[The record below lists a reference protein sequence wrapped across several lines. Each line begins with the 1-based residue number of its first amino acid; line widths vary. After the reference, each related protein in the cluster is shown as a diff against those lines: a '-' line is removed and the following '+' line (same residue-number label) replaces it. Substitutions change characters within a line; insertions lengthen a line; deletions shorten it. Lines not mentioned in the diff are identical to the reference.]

1 MRDEI
6 FYKSLVIKI
15 LAENINN
22 HESLKSNNSLY
33 NDFTYRNN
41 NTKSKSWNNNFSN
54 TPDMNFNIR
63 KNLLKIRIL
72 AVISQFYEL

>member
-15 LAENINN
+15 LGENINN

-41 NTKSKSWNNNFSN
+41 NTKPKSWNNNFSN

-63 KNLLKIRIL
+63 KNVVEDKDPRSYKPIL
-72 AVISQFYEL
+72 

>member
-41 NTKSKSWNNNFSN
+41 NIKSKSWNNNFSN

-63 KNLLKIRIL
+63 KNVVEDKDPRSYKPIL
-72 AVISQFYEL
+72 